1 MVARKITSQAKLD
14 YNEVVRKVV
23 AQIGLDNL
31 VEDLS
36 SMHGKGLSYKTC
48 EVLVLISSGKLRSS
62 CWQMAPG
69 LKKNCEWVPKYGR
82 WMVKSTPKR
91 PYAGLSGVLDVE
103 PQLQLRRARLRAA
116 LRPEEVAPAL
126 NHFPLLGVGDCSEP
140 AFEPQGPLPQGM
152 FVPDEVAFTHPRFPT
167 LARNLQARRGSNVDN
182 WRPKLKNTNSVM
194 VEHAPELVPR
204 GVVEADAIYRVYA
217 DVMPF
222 RMGLSCVQVTMQ
234 AANILQ
240 SQLL

>member
-1 MVARKITSQAKLD
+1 
-14 YNEVVRKVV
+14 
-23 AQIGLDNL
+23 
-31 VEDLS
+31 
-36 SMHGKGLSYKTC
+36 
-48 EVLVLISSGKLRSS
+48 
-62 CWQMAPG
+62 
-69 LKKNCEWVPKYGR
+69 
-82 WMVKSTPKR
+82 
-91 PYAGLSGVLDVE
+91 
-103 PQLQLRRARLRAA
+103 
-116 LRPEEVAPAL
+116 
-126 NHFPLLGVGDCSEP
+126 
-140 AFEPQGPLPQGM
+140 M

-182 WRPKLKNTNSVM
+182 WRPKLKNANSVM

-240 SQLL
+240 SQLLYDQLAALTPVLLALTATTPLMPGGV

>member
-1 MVARKITSQAKLD
+1 
-14 YNEVVRKVV
+14 
-23 AQIGLDNL
+23 
-31 VEDLS
+31 
-36 SMHGKGLSYKTC
+36 
-48 EVLVLISSGKLRSS
+48 
-62 CWQMAPG
+62 
-69 LKKNCEWVPKYGR
+69 
-82 WMVKSTPKR
+82 
-91 PYAGLSGVLDVE
+91 
-103 PQLQLRRARLRAA
+103 
-116 LRPEEVAPAL
+116 
-126 NHFPLLGVGDCSEP
+126 
-140 AFEPQGPLPQGM
+140 M

-217 DVMPF
+217 DIMPF
-222 RMGLSCVQVTMQ
+222 RMGFSCVQVTMQ